1 MNYKGIILFLS
12 NHFSMK
18 YFRFFTFLG
27 FVFFFLGCS
36 KDNQN
41 NNNPFL
47 PNYPV
52 NELVDTNL
60 PSYSAL
66 KFTGNYATIT
76 HQGAGIRG
84 IVVFNSG
91 SGILAYDMACPNQAL
106 TDCSTLTI
114 NGINAICPC
123 DNVSYSLF
131 TGQGGLQ
138 YPLKSYRTEINGDVI
153 RVYN

>member
-1 MNYKGIILFLS
+1 M
-12 NHFSMK
+12 MK
-18 YFRFFTFLG
+18 YFWLLAVSILTFS
-27 FVFFFLGCS
+27 CS
-36 KDNQN
+36 KESEV
-41 NNNPFL
+41 NNNPYL

-52 NELVDTNL
+52 NELIDTNL
-60 PSYSAL
+60 PLYSAL
-66 KFTGNYATIT
+66 KFTGNYVTLT

-91 SGILAYDMACPNQAL
+91 SGILAFDMACPNQAL

-114 NGINAICPC
+114 SGVSAVCPC

-131 TGQGGLQ
+131 TGQGGLE
-138 YPLKSYRTEINGDVI
+138 YPLKNYRTEQNGDVI

>member
-1 MNYKGIILFLS
+1 
-12 NHFSMK
+12 MK
-18 YFRFFTFLG
+18 YFWLLVVSILTFS
-27 FVFFFLGCS
+27 CS
-36 KDNQN
+36 KESEVK
-41 NNNPFL
+41 NNPYL
-47 PNYPV
+47 PNYTV
-52 NELVDTNL
+52 NELIDTNL
-60 PSYSAL
+60 PLYSTL
-66 KFTGNYATIT
+66 KFTGNYVTLT

-91 SGILAYDMACPNQAL
+91 SGILAFDMACPNQVL

-114 NGINAICPC
+114 SGVSAICPC

-138 YPLKSYRTEINGDVI
+138 YPLKSYRTEKNGDVI